1 MLFISCG
8 CAQDKELR
16 KDSRFPEANISILE
30 NNRNDENSINRN
42 IELGLPTDAD
52 STDDYL
58 IYRTQ
63 YVLSYN
69 KNTHNANWVSWNLN
83 TSWYGEAPRQTKFTP
98 DPLLPK
104 NIRQATDYDYKKS
117 GFDRGHTLRSEE
129 RTSNDEDN
137 ISTFFYTNI
146 MPQTPD
152 LNRGVWLKFERYC
165 QKLCEEDNKELYII
179 AGGVYHDGYGVIG
192 KNIAIPDSCYKIVVV
207 MERGERLKDV
217 TKNTKVIA
225 VMMPNEEGVRKA
237 DWRNYTTTIRHI
249 EWSTGYDFLSSVPKE
264 IQKEIEN

>member
-1 MLFISCG
+1 MNSKIIYLAYVCLLMLFISCG

-217 TKNTKVIA
+217 TKNTKVI
-225 VMMPNEEGVRKA
+225 G
-237 DWRNYTTTIRHI
+237 
-249 EWSTGYDFLSSVPKE
+249 
-264 IQKEIEN
+264 